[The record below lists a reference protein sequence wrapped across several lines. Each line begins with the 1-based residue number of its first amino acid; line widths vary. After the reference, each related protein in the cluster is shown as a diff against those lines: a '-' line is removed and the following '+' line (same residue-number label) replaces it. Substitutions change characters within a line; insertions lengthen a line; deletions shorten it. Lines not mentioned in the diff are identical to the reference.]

1 MIQFIQSLI
10 LICLLLAFTS
20 CKGKV
25 DTDYSALSEKNLIGA
40 SWESNPYSKFGY
52 AISFEQGNKYKIEFS
67 GEGCGEGWIGEYE
80 LKSPNQVLLKKGIQQ
95 GFLFLIINSLYL
107 ISN

>member
-1 MIQFIQSLI
+1 M
-10 LICLLLAFTS
+10 
-20 CKGKV
+20 

-80 LKSPNQVLLKKGIQQ
+80 LKSPNQVLLKKESNKSKIVVPIKKRSYVITKRITTGLLSI
-95 GFLFLIINSLYL
+95 LFTMWST
-107 ISN
+107 